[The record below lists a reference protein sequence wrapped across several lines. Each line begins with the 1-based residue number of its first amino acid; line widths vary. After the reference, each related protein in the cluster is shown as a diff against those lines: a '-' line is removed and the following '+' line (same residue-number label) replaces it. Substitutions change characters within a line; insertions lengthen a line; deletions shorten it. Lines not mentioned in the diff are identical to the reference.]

1 MKYCIKNQDEFNVM
15 SVSNDSVVRNIYS
28 EGTTQRLP
36 SINILTY
43 ITILYINYKCNL
55 SLT

>member
-28 EGTTQRLP
+28 EGTTQRFP
-36 SINILTY
+36 SINISTY

-55 SLT
+55 SLI

>member
-28 EGTTQRLP
+28 EGTTQWFP
-36 SINILTY
+36 SINISTY

-55 SLT
+55 SLI